1 MNGAKQVYSIDLAE
15 PDDEFHQLSKRYGGR
30 LAAVTANVTQEET
43 VIAALEQIVQK
54 SGALHGMVVNAG
66 RTHHK
71 AALDFTAEE
80 IQNLFSVNVSHTSAD
95 SRITC

>member
-1 MNGAKQVYSIDLAE
+1 MNGAKRVYSIDLAE
-15 PDDEFHQLSKRYGGR
+15 PDEEFHQVSKRFDGR

-43 VIAALEQIVQK
+43 VIAALEQIVK
-54 SGALHGMVVNAG
+54 EAGALHGMVVNAG

-80 IQNLFSVNVSHTSAD
+80 IQNLFSVNVSHTDVD
-95 SRITC
+95 SRVMC